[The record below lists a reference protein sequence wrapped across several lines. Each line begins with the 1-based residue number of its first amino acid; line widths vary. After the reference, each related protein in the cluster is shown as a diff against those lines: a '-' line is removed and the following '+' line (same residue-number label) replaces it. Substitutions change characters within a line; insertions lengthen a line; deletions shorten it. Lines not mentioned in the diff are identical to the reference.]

1 MIRQTNRTSYK
12 QIALALSLC
21 ALLLWGALGTG
32 ASLAWFSD
40 TSPDIQNVFH
50 FADFELEV
58 SHRLSSGEYVAVD
71 SQTAIFDDTALYEPG
86 YTQVAYLKMK
96 NKGDRAF
103 VFDTAVT
110 VDDYTPG
117 TNVFR
122 QPFLLQDYLK
132 FGIVTADTEAA
143 LLEKV
148 STRAKAQ
155 AAATARLGNYTSD
168 TAQLE
173 AGKETYMAL
182 VVYMPQE
189 TGNHANYRGQAPTVK
204 LGVIIEARQLGMPN
218 G

>member
-1 MIRQTNRTSYK
+1 MHRGSFVPLEFGNIRQPLLIGHTGVKLPVQPIPGYVLW
-12 QIALALSLC
+12 IGGLPC
-21 ALLLWGALGTG
+21 A
-32 ASLAWFSD
+32 
-40 TSPDIQNVFH
+40 
-50 FADFELEV
+50 
-58 SHRLSSGEYVAVD
+58 AVVLVLNGGLNI
-71 SQTAIFDDTALYEPG
+71 QTAADTKYSFLVHI
-86 YTQVAYLKMK
+86 QVVVVYQI
-96 NKGDRAF
+96 